1 MWNLPGP
8 EMEPMSPSLA
18 DKFLTT
24 GPPKK
29 SIPISGLLAIRKI
42 KAHLVEP
49 VWGEVPCPPRFQWV
63 WGRALES
70 E

>member
-8 EMEPMSPSLA
+8 EMEPVSPSLA

-29 SIPISGLLAIRKI
+29 IHTYLRTSCYEKNKSP
-42 KAHLVEP
+42 
-49 VWGEVPCPPRFQWV
+49 FD
-63 WGRALES
+63 
-70 E
+70 

>member
-8 EMEPMSPSLA
+8 EMEPVSPSLA
-18 DKFLTT
+18 DKFLTS
-24 GPPKK
+24 GPPKI
-29 SIPISGLLAIRKI
+29 SIPTSGLLAIRKI
-42 KAHLVEP
+42 KAHLIEP
-49 VWGEVPCPPRFQWV
+49 VWREVHFPPRFLWI